1 MHWVRH
7 TALGPGVHSMITTDS
22 AAELVSDDLWHA
34 LADRA
39 DAADHRPDWPRASW
53 ESLSRAGVLEWS
65 IPTGYGGRE
74 LDGPTA
80 LHGYERLAGACLTTA
95 FILSQREA
103 AVRRIRDSGRDDLCR
118 ELLRPLACGGR
129 FATVGLSQLTTS
141 GQHRAP
147 MMQARETDTG
157 YELNGSMPWVTGA
170 DQAHHMIT
178 GAVLE
183 DGRQVLLVVPADG
196 PGGRA
201 DPPMA

>member
-1 MHWVRH
+1 MAP
-7 TALGPGVHSMITTDS
+7 TE
-22 AAELVSDDLWHA
+22 AAELVPDDL
-34 LADRA
+34 LEGLMTRA
-39 DAADHRPDWPRASW
+39 DAADRQPDWPAESW
-53 ESLSRAGVLEWS
+53 QALGQAGVLEWS
-65 IPTGYGGRE
+65 VPTEYGGQA
-74 LDGPTA
+74 LDCVRA
-80 LHGYERLAGACLTTA
+80 LHGYERLAGDCLTTA

-147 MMQARETDTG
+147 MMQARETGTG

-170 DQAHHMIT
+170 DQAHQLIT

-183 DGRQVLLVVPADG
+183 DGRQVLLVLPADT
-196 PGGRA
+196 PGVR
-201 DPPMA
+201 